1 MNNLLLLQIISG
13 ILIISLYVLHV
24 IKRECYNYR
33 WVVPILIIVAMF
45 FGGITALRVPKELDY
60 EGIKILIPY
69 KNVLS
74 IDFKLNNK

>member
-33 WVVPILIIVAMF
+33 WVVPILVIIAML
-45 FGGITALRVPKELDY
+45 FGGITALRVPKELNY
-60 EGIKILIPY
+60 GGVKILIPY
-69 KNVLS
+69 KNVLL
-74 IDFKLNNK
+74 IDVK